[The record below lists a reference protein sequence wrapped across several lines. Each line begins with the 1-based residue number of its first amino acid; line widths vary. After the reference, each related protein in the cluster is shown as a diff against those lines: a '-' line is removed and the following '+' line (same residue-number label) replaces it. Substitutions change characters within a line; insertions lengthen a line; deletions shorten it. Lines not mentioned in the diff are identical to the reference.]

1 MPKIEIGISAT
12 DNIGTFKNQERI
24 TFTAGSEKLS
34 IRLSKNASS
43 KTLQA
48 SALKNPFEK
57 ITLQENK
64 ELVKKFIMKSSDS
77 ILAQDTA
84 GKVLYPLKTDLG
96 LVNNWPEKNWRR
108 SDYEIFEWELFP
120 GVLFFDFSDYKIQ
133 NQFFTRI
140 AYFVE
145 KAGYKGTLVSDDF
158 VKNKHGYNAHDY
170 KADDLA
176 NFFSLVEQENFQINS
191 YEEILK
197 EILIA
202 NKIIQKDKNG
212 FKAGKGA
219 VVSFSR
225 ESPEYLRHTFMAH
238 ESWHGIY
245 FTDEDF
251 RNIVATCYN
260 MFDEGSRIL

>member
-1 MPKIEIGISAT
+1 M
-12 DNIGTFKNQERI
+12 
-24 TFTAGSEKLS
+24 
-34 IRLSKNASS
+34 
-43 KTLQA
+43 
-48 SALKNPFEK
+48 
-57 ITLQENK
+57 
-64 ELVKKFIMKSSDS
+64 
-77 ILAQDTA
+77 
-84 GKVLYPLKTDLG
+84 
-96 LVNNWPEKNWRR
+96 
-108 SDYEIFEWELFP
+108 
-120 GVLFFDFSDYKIQ
+120 
-133 NQFFTRI
+133 
-140 AYFVE
+140 
-145 KAGYKGTLVSDDF
+145 
-158 VKNKHGYNAHDY
+158 
-170 KADDLA
+170 A

-202 NKIIQKDKNG
+202 NKIIQKYKNG

-260 MFDEGSRIL
+260 MFDEGSLNFLKKFWETQPGLGYDTNDEYLMQNEFMAYIMQQSFSNVRNYFLQVARRGSLNRIQPQSAEYIHSTNAQAFVDAAEILNSYAFDNWGLACGRVALVQRLE